1 MQVETFDP
9 LRAAASIST
18 VSKRGVCAAA
28 ALFHAGHGGQSI
40 VRPPQWLGPGELL
53 LVRHIGLRGCE
64 LVGDGA
70 EPVYEAAEPKDFL
83 WAEQDAALSAS
94 LFSSR
99 SRMPYPPQPLRRCL
113 PR

>member
-1 MQVETFDP
+1 MIAGGGGLMQVETFDP

-53 LVRHIGLRGCE
+53 LVRLIGLDDDAGVLADVAGRCFH
-64 LVGDGA
+64 A
-70 EPVYEAAEPKDFL
+70 ETPAA
-83 WAEQDAALSAS
+83 AATGVTG
-94 LFSSR
+94 
-99 SRMPYPPQPLRRCL
+99 
-113 PR
+113 